1 MVFVVFNEAQ
11 GMTLVSVPGFYKSGG
26 IKEGGISS
34 GEERVRGE
42 EGGAGKDFTEE
53 EAPELGTEA

>member
-1 MVFVVFNEAQ
+1 
-11 GMTLVSVPGFYKSGG
+11 MTLVSVPGFYKSGG

-42 EGGAGKDFTEE
+42 EGGAGKGFTEE